1 MNISSNFIAH
11 YSMFNCHLGGLQSA
25 ISAFPLLVG
34 DDGFVKMPLFKVR
47 PQGLGHPNLGISDL
61 PQEKIT
67 DSQFAAGSTQQIGIR
82 LAGSIK
88 MHSEMLFGD
97 AAVIVCGLSAIAQ
110 ETINGIDHFGGT
122 AILQQTSESHAC

>member
-67 DSQFAAGSTQQIGIR
+67 DSQFAAGSNQQIGIR
-82 LAGSIK
+82 LAGSVKIL
-88 MHSEMLFGD
+88 SEIDRKSTRLNSSHRCISY
-97 AAVIVCGLSAIAQ
+97 AVFCLKKK
-110 ETINGIDHFGGT
+110 
-122 AILQQTSESHAC
+122 